1 MSSRE
6 DALRDPKGESN
17 MKNRRGADEAVL
29 GLDCDVAQRSL
40 RMYSMV
46 ADDLPHPGVDLEED
60 GEELTVLDGN
70 LEAFEGVACTIHA
83 REEVEDDMF
92 DG

>member
-1 MSSRE
+1 M
-6 DALRDPKGESN
+6 N
-17 MKNRRGADEAVL
+17 
-29 GLDCDVAQRSL
+29 
-40 RMYSMV
+40 SMM

-83 REEVEDDMF
+83 REEVEDDML